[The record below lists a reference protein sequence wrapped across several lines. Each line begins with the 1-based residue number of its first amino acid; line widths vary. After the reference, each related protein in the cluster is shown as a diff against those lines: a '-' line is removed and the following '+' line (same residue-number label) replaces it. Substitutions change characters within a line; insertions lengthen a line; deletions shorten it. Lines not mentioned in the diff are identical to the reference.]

1 MMRRFLAILLISAF
15 AVIVPHI
22 AFALTPQQV
31 NQIAA
36 QATVLIDGYQPG
48 SGVIFQ
54 RNGNVYSVLT
64 AKHVVNVDEIYYVI
78 TPEGERHRT
87 EATNIQLINDMDLAV
102 VQFTS
107 DKVYQVAQLGNSD
120 KVPKGST
127 VYVAGAP
134 EANETIPQRTLIVNP
149 GTLVGVQPPQDG
161 YALIYNNIT
170 QPGMSGGPVLNEEGQ
185 VIGIHGQGDRR
196 NGSKS
201 GLNLAIPINASLV
214 PNLQKLVASPS
225 PPTPSPVVPSEKSA
239 IDPSPSPSP
248 QKSTTEKQNKKAA
261 EPKKE
266 AIKTVQTVK
275 EIETHNWWNGFWNL
289 FWSALITLC
298 GILII
303 AIGAFIMD
311 SVEREKTL
319 VVESVEKEKTPVEKT
334 SADFVQKIND
344 KDAINYF
351 IRGNAC
357 LKSGE
362 NPKAIVNYTQAIM
375 LEPNYVNAYINRG
388 NAYLR
393 SGNKH
398 MAIADYTQAI
408 HLAPYDATPY
418 YNRGCI
424 HKDHGN
430 KQEAIQDFQKAAD
443 LHMQQG
449 NQDLL
454 QKSLKKVQ
462 ELVM

>member
-36 QATVLIDGYQPG
+36 QVTVLIDGYQPG

-170 QPGMSGGPVLNEEGQ
+170 QPGMSGGPVLNEEAQ

-196 NGSKS
+196 DGSKS
-201 GLNLAIPINASLV
+201 GLNLAIPINSSLV
-214 PNLQKLVASPS
+214 ADLQKLTALPS
-225 PPTPSPVVPSEKSA
+225 PPIASPVVPSPQTA
-239 IDPSPSPSP
+239 IAPSPSPKKQLTEE
-248 QKSTTEKQNKKAA
+248 QKRKVKAA
-261 EPKKE
+261 KLKNQAIEMVQNAKKQE
-266 AIKTVQTVK
+266 Q
-275 EIETHNWWNGFWNL
+275 EIMENNNN
-289 FWSALITLC
+289 
-298 GILII
+298 
-303 AIGAFIMD
+303 AFIVICGL
-311 SVEREKTL
+311 SLFGFLTVINF
-319 VVESVEKEKTPVEKT
+319 VVNVLSKFK
-334 SADFVQKIND
+334 
-344 KDAINYF
+344 
-351 IRGNAC
+351 
-357 LKSGE
+357 
-362 NPKAIVNYTQAIM
+362 
-375 LEPNYVNAYINRG
+375 
-388 NAYLR
+388 
-393 SGNKH
+393 
-398 MAIADYTQAI
+398 
-408 HLAPYDATPY
+408 
-418 YNRGCI
+418 
-424 HKDHGN
+424 
-430 KQEAIQDFQKAAD
+430 
-443 LHMQQG
+443 
-449 NQDLL
+449 
-454 QKSLKKVQ
+454 
-462 ELVM
+462 

>member
-1 MMRRFLAILLISAF
+1 MMRRFLAILLISVL
-15 AVIVPHI
+15 AVIIPHI

-36 QATVLIDGYQPG
+36 QVTVLIDGYQPG

-54 RNGNVYSVLT
+54 RNGSVYSVLT
-64 AKHVVNVDEIYYVI
+64 AKHVVNADEIYYVI

-185 VIGIHGQGDRR
+185 VIGIHGQGDQR

-225 PPTPSPVVPSEKSA
+225 PPIASPAVPSEQTA
-239 IDPSPSPSP
+239 APSPSPKKP
-248 QKSTTEKQNKKAA
+248 LTAQQKKNAVKL
-261 EPKKE
+261 KKE
-266 AIKTVQTVK
+266 AIEMVQQNNVQEVTVDPFL
-275 EIETHNWWNGFWNL
+275 WWFKLSVQLVSLLWCL
-289 FWSALITLC
+289 FCIWAAFAVPPVNFVSTMSC
-298 GILII
+298 II
-303 AIGAFIMD
+303 
-311 SVEREKTL
+311 S
-319 VVESVEKEKTPVEKT
+319 
-334 SADFVQKIND
+334 
-344 KDAINYF
+344 
-351 IRGNAC
+351 
-357 LKSGE
+357 
-362 NPKAIVNYTQAIM
+362 
-375 LEPNYVNAYINRG
+375 
-388 NAYLR
+388 
-393 SGNKH
+393 
-398 MAIADYTQAI
+398 
-408 HLAPYDATPY
+408 ATPGVFVFWLCY
-418 YNRGCI
+418 I
-424 HKDHGN
+424 WK
-430 KQEAIQDFQKAAD
+430 I
-443 LHMQQG
+443 
-449 NQDLL
+449 
-454 QKSLKKVQ
+454 
-462 ELVM
+462 